1 MKNNIFGYLFFI
13 FIVGIMAFAIYK
25 FNSTENPIS
34 SNTTQGGSSSSSSI
48 QKGKK
53 LTLGISEFDTMNPI
67 ITKNKKVQ
75 DISKLVFESLVT
87 INKDGK
93 VEPNL
98 AIDWET
104 SDNKVYIIK
113 LRSGIKWSDDTY
125 FSSDDVIYTI
135 NRLKEADKSSIYSE
149 NLRYVREVDKIDN
162 TTLRI
167 ILTEAVPFYEYYLC
181 FPIVSAK
188 YYGEDD
194 FWNTD
199 KNIKPMSNGRFE
211 IAEVTNSTI
220 TLSKNKN
227 WWNIEND
234 NSIIETININIYSSI
249 AELYNAFKLGSID
262 LIATNNNNYQEY
274 IGKIGYNVA
283 EIEGRNFVFLALN
296 TKNSILSDLNVRR
309 ALKAAINKDEI
320 ISKIYGNSYMKAV
333 FPISSSSFLV
343 NYSNANT
350 FNLSDIESNMKKSG
364 WSIIKGQWRK
374 VVNYKNVNLEL
385 KMVVKKDSRRVNLA
399 KYLRDFLL
407 TQGITINIIEASDSD
422 YSKYIENKNYD
433 ILLAEVTQSIAPDL
447 TTFLGNNNLSNFSNN
462 ETNEIMRYIDN
473 VTDENELKSKYQ
485 KLYEI
490 FENQVPYIGIA
501 RSKIYVITNTYLSA
515 QIDSKWY
522 NLFFNFK
529 DWYTS

>member
-181 FPIVSAK
+181 F
-188 YYGEDD
+188 
-194 FWNTD
+194 N
-199 KNIKPMSNGRFE
+199 
-211 IAEVTNSTI
+211 
-220 TLSKNKN
+220 
-227 WWNIEND
+227 
-234 NSIIETININIYSSI
+234 
-249 AELYNAFKLGSID
+249 
-262 LIATNNNNYQEY
+262 
-274 IGKIGYNVA
+274 
-283 EIEGRNFVFLALN
+283 
-296 TKNSILSDLNVRR
+296 
-309 ALKAAINKDEI
+309 
-320 ISKIYGNSYMKAV
+320 
-333 FPISSSSFLV
+333 
-343 NYSNANT
+343 
-350 FNLSDIESNMKKSG
+350 
-364 WSIIKGQWRK
+364 
-374 VVNYKNVNLEL
+374 
-385 KMVVKKDSRRVNLA
+385 
-399 KYLRDFLL
+399 
-407 TQGITINIIEASDSD
+407 
-422 YSKYIENKNYD
+422 
-433 ILLAEVTQSIAPDL
+433 
-447 TTFLGNNNLSNFSNN
+447 
-462 ETNEIMRYIDN
+462 
-473 VTDENELKSKYQ
+473 
-485 KLYEI
+485 
-490 FENQVPYIGIA
+490 
-501 RSKIYVITNTYLSA
+501 
-515 QIDSKWY
+515 
-522 NLFFNFK
+522 
-529 DWYTS
+529 